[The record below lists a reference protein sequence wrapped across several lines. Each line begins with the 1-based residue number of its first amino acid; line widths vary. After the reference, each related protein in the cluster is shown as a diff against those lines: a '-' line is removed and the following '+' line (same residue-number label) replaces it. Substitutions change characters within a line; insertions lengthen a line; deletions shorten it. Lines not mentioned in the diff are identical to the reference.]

1 MGVANKNKP
10 EKSLRNDLHRTP
22 SETIGNLTKYDNSSK
37 LPLEFIKHY
46 FNGMVPH
53 KSLGFNLVP
62 FLSPLLLL
70 LAFVVELPIEIN
82 QRFSNGEE
90 SWLLSHSLLP

>member
-1 MGVANKNKP
+1 MGIYNKNRP
-10 EKSLRNDLHRTP
+10 EKSLRNNLHRTP
-22 SETIGNLTKYDNSSK
+22 SGTIGNLTKYDNSSK

-46 FNGMVPH
+46 FNSMVPH
-53 KSLGFNLVP
+53 KSLGFDLVP

-82 QRFSNGEE
+82 QRF
-90 SWLLSHSLLP
+90 